1 LITGAAIKAYAEDG
15 VFGKCDGATEN
26 GCFATCPNCD
36 SLFEGL
42 SGTGNGTLTRGICPA
57 CGYEIGID
65 NWFNYGSN
73 IKYGRFDNHFFYYTW

>member
-1 LITGAAIKAYAEDG
+1 MYEKKVFFIAFALLIAGAAIKAYAEDG

-65 NWFNYGSN
+65 N
-73 IKYGRFDNHFFYYTW
+73 